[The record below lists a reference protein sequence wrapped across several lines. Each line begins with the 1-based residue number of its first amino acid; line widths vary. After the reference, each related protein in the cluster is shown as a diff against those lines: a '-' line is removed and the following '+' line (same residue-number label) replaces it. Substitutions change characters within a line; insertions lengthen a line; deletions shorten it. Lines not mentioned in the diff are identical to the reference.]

1 VLRQTSTRET
11 QKLMSTNAPYKVLFL
26 CTGNSARS
34 IMAEHILRMRGNRR
48 FESYSAG
55 SHPTGVVNPLA
66 LELLERYHID
76 TSQARSK
83 SWDEYRGVKFNF
95 VITVCDRAKETCP
108 VWPGQPVIAHWG
120 SPDPAATEGSHDARF
135 KVFMDVA
142 SQITARINIFCAFRD
157 EQLNEWNVRNIGEQ
171 FRMTPASSA

>member
-1 VLRQTSTRET
+1 
-11 QKLMSTNAPYKVLFL
+11 MSTKTPYKVLFL

-34 IMAEHILRMRGNRR
+34 IMAEHILRMRGNGR

-55 SHPTGVVNPLA
+55 SHPTGTVNPIAIEVLQQH
-66 LELLERYHID
+66 HID

-83 SWDEYRGVKFNF
+83 SWDEYRGMKFDF

-108 VWPGQPVIAHWG
+108 IWPGQPIIAHWG
-120 SPDPAATEGSHDARF
+120 SPDPAAAEGDHKSKH
-135 KVFMDVA
+135 KVFLDVA

-157 EQLNEWNVRNIGEQ
+157 AQLDQWNVRSVGEQ
-171 FRMTPASSA
+171 FTITPAASA